1 MDRAGESVVEDG
13 REAGPAATGRDASTD
28 ERADGLLASVE
39 DAQLTSFVGR
49 SGLIAQAQARLR
61 NARLVTLLGLGGV
74 GKSRLLFRLAA
85 EPEVQRSYPDGV
97 WVVRLVDVPAR
108 DDLVAAACAD
118 QLGLLDNADGSP
130 VARLREFFRERRA
143 LLMLDNCEHLT
154 EGALGEGQV
163 SRLLTTLLPA
173 APKLTVVATSRVR
186 LGVAGEHLLH
196 IEPLSSADALRLLRD
211 RAQAAGRTIT
221 NVELPLAQRLCEM
234 LGGLPLAIELA
245 AGQLDVMT
253 LAEIAKHP
261 ELLRLLV
268 DGLSEQ
274 RHHRTMHATIK
285 WSYDLL
291 DESEQRLLATVSVF
305 EGGFDLD
312 AAVAVCPEAGIDASQ
327 VPALLRNL
335 VRKSLLLAEATGD
348 HTRYRMLELI
358 RQFGLQ
364 LVSEAKQEWALRSA
378 HARYVLD
385 FASSV
390 REQWFG
396 PEEPALM
403 LRMRAELPNSRAA
416 QEFLLSSGQT
426 ADEGLQLAVDITAS
440 RAFVFAGVLADCRRM
455 LTRALEKQHQNT
467 PSMGQAAA
475 LSQIA
480 WIAQIQGTDAAGP
493 VLQAAE
499 RLAARLGCEDSFGP
513 LLYARGCR
521 LWLAEPDQD
530 RAWDSIAL
538 LGRAEAAFA
547 ESGDHGSAYMA
558 ALYGAMATVFLGS
571 ADAAFAAG
579 ARVLETATAAR
590 AEWCIS
596 WAKWT
601 CGLAEL
607 LHGNLRTAIQF
618 AQEALRIQVAI
629 KDRWGPPWA
638 LWLIAL
644 ILLRLGRFEQGA
656 RLLGGARVAQRLTQ
670 TSVVGLSQFLRV
682 QRAVEAHARQRF
694 GDRFEV
700 ELKVGENAAASIEEV
715 YASALQQF
723 DTEDEVS
730 AAPRAADKLTD
741 RELQIAKLVSKPMSN
756 EEIAERLGISHRTV
770 EKHVQRILA
779 KYGLSTRTD
788 IAVWY
793 LRTVAPL
800 EA

>member
-1 MDRAGESVVEDG
+1 MADDAPEAAHTAGRSDASPKERAGDVPV
-13 REAGPAATGRDASTD
+13 AVTD
-28 ERADGLLASVE
+28 T
-39 DAQLTSFVGR
+39 QMTSFVGR
-49 SGLIAQAQARLR
+49 SDLIAGAKRRLR
-61 NARLVTLLGLGGV
+61 SARLVTLLGLGGV
-74 GKSRLLFRLAA
+74 GKSRLLLRLAA
-85 EPEVQRSYPDGV
+85 ETDVQKAYPDGV

-108 DDLVAAACAD
+108 GDLVAAACAD

-143 LLMLDNCEHLT
+143 LLMLDNCEHLA

-186 LGVAGEHLLH
+186 LGVAGEHLLN

-221 NVELPLAQRLCEM
+221 NGELPLAERLCEM
-234 LGGLPLAIELA
+234 LGGLPLAVELA

-274 RHHRTMHATIK
+274 PHHRTMYATIK

-291 DESEQRLLATVSVF
+291 DDSEQRLLATVSVF

-312 AAVAVCPEAGIDASQ
+312 AATAVCPEAGIDAAQ
-327 VPALLRNL
+327 VPALLRSL

-364 LVSEAKQEWALRSA
+364 LVAEAEQEWALRSA

-385 FASSV
+385 FASRV

-416 QEFLLSSGQT
+416 QEFLLSSAQT

-455 LTRALEKQHQNT
+455 LTRALEKQHQST
-467 PSMGQAAA
+467 PSMGQVAA

-493 VLQAAE
+493 ALEAAG

-530 RAWDSIAL
+530 RARDSIAL

-547 ESGDHGSAYMA
+547 ESGDHGNAYMA
-558 ALYGAMATVFLGS
+558 ALYGAMATVFLGG
-571 ADAAFAAG
+571 ADAAFVAS

-607 LHGNLRTAIQF
+607 LHGNLRAAIQQT
-618 AQEALRIQVAI
+618 QEALRIQVAI

-656 RLLGGARVAQRLTQ
+656 KLLGGARVAQQLTQ
-670 TSVVGLSQFLRV
+670 TSVLGLSQFLRV
-682 QRAVEAHARQRF
+682 QRAIESYARQRY
-694 GDRFEV
+694 GDRFEA
-700 ELKVGENAAASIEEV
+700 EFEVGENRAASIEEA
-715 YASALQQF
+715 YASALQEL
-723 DTEDEVS
+723 DTEDEPS
-730 AAPRAADKLTD
+730 TIPRAADKLTD
-741 RELQIAKLVSKPMSN
+741 RELQIAKLVAKPMN
-756 EEIAERLGISHRTV
+756 NDEIAERLGISHRTV

-779 KYGLSTRTD
+779 KYDLSTRTD

-793 LRTVAPL
+793 LRSVAPL